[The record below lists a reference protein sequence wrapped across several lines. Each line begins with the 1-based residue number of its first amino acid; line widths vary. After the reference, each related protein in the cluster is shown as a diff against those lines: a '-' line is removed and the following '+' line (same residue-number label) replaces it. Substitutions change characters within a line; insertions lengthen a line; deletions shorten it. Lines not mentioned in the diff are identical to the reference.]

1 MIICSRSLLY
11 DAAEKIERKSLRQ
24 ITIADWMLLPRGA
37 RSVCRIAVTG
47 RLCDQTYYKK
57 IVSRTALREV
67 LRTIFG
73 TISRHFSRKF
83 AAALGRRVA
92 SMEGEAP

>member
-1 MIICSRSLLY
+1 M
-11 DAAEKIERKSLRQ
+11 RQ